1 MLVFPSLGS
10 QAEAAQ
16 NRTQRLRMSVE
27 QHTLYGKAEEVN
39 IFLAA
44 LLNFTSCLR
53 CRFWFAFRQS
63 RFAIASTDLESKNV
77 PDLILKFL
85 VFNILPRYDPA
96 SYL

>member
-1 MLVFPSLGS
+1 
-10 QAEAAQ
+10 
-16 NRTQRLRMSVE
+16 MSVE
-27 QHTLYGKAEEVN
+27 LHTLSGKAEEVN